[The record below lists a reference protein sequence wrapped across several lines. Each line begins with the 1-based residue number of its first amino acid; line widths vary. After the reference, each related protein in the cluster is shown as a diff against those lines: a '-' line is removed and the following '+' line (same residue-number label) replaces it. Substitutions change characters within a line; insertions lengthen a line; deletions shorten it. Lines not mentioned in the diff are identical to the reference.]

1 VDSGVKLALVRNLH
15 DVALGVAPVHV
26 VDVVLNGAGG
36 SIQCGGKVFVFE
48 VESELSAE
56 YAGVA
61 VRVLDEENLS
71 LDFLP
76 RISRVV

>member
-1 VDSGVKLALVRNLH
+1 MTCRVKLALAGNLH
-15 DVALGVAPVHV
+15 DVALGVAPVNA
-26 VDVVLNGAGG
+26 VDVVLDGAGG
-36 SIQCGGKVFVFE
+36 GVQCGGKVFVFE

-76 RISRVV
+76 GIS